1 MNDFDED
8 KNLLSSANDA
18 FFAIDDFIHT
28 DSLQRGNSLKISLKP
43 ILRVVKKRG
52 QSEIFQKAQYNLL
65 LPTQKINI
73 AKPLVDLQVNTCV
86 GLQKI
91 AEEMLVLEQIK
102 VTRGEFA
109 MHSYSMLVSRLN
121 KHVYHYF
128 AGIDIQLIDHKKIC
142 DFCNYLMSLN
152 LSSIT
157 ISQYMIAL
165 RKVLLFALSKEL
177 ILKVPNFPKLK
188 ISSNPRGGFSI
199 QEYYLLLRKSKE
211 LSKLIAPQKVI
222 THRNIKDGIYCA
234 TEQLPFE
241 FVWLIRFMVNSFV
254 RPVDIKL
261 IQHQHIQIVRGEYV
275 YLRIK
280 LPETKKHTNQIVTLS
295 AAVRV
300 YEALKKHMDSK
311 GYAKPSDYLFLPQI
325 QDREAAIYIIG
336 KHFRALLEKTNLRQG
351 SLGQNRSLYSL
362 RHTAIT
368 YRLLYGK
375 GIDLLTLARNART
388 SVEMIE
394 RFYASNLTPEMNIGL
409 LQSRR

>member
-1 MNDFDED
+1 
-8 KNLLSSANDA
+8 
-18 FFAIDDFIHT
+18 
-28 DSLQRGNSLKISLKP
+28 
-43 ILRVVKKRG
+43 
-52 QSEIFQKAQYNLL
+52 L
-65 LPTQKINI
+65 LPNYQNVSLRHISKLKKQSDKPVNVKPRQTISAQQTSLDISYQKEFISDYRFLSF
-73 AKPLVDLQVNTCV
+73 KLL
-86 GLQKI
+86 
-91 AEEMLVLEQIK
+91 AEEMLVLEKIK
-102 VTRGEFA
+102 VSRGEFA
-109 MHSYSMLVSRLN
+109 KHSYSMLVSRLN
-121 KHVYHYF
+121 KHIYHYF
-128 AGIDIQLIDHKKIC
+128 AGIDIHFIDHKKIC

-177 ILKVPNFPKLK
+177 ILKVPNFPRLK

-311 GYAKPSDYLFLPQI
+311 GYAKPTDYLFLPQI

>member
-1 MNDFDED
+1 
-8 KNLLSSANDA
+8 
-18 FFAIDDFIHT
+18 
-28 DSLQRGNSLKISLKP
+28 
-43 ILRVVKKRG
+43 
-52 QSEIFQKAQYNLL
+52 L
-65 LPTQKINI
+65 LPNYQNVSLRHISKLKKQSDKPVNVKPRQTISQQQTSLDNSYQKEFISDYRFLSF
-73 AKPLVDLQVNTCV
+73 KLL
-86 GLQKI
+86 

-109 MHSYSMLVSRLN
+109 KHSYSMLVSRLN
-121 KHVYHYF
+121 KHIYYYF
-128 AGIDIQLIDHKKIC
+128 AEIDIHLIDHKKIC

-177 ILKVPNFPKLK
+177 ILKVPNFPRLK

-211 LSKLIAPQKVI
+211 LSKLVAPQKVI

-280 LPETKKHTNQIVTLS
+280 LPETKKHINQIVTLS

-311 GYAKPSDYLFLPQI
+311 GYAKPTDYLFLPQI